1 MDSPHVP
8 IQEQLPGTIETTVV
22 AAQVM
27 NLLHMH
33 VRELGEREID
43 TDHGLIF
50 KDVDPCSS
58 DSELSDV
65 LETKPA

>member
-1 MDSPHVP
+1 M
-8 IQEQLPGTIETTVV
+8 ETTVV

-27 NLLHMH
+27 NLLHRH
-33 VRELGEREID
+33 VRELSEREID